1 MRVLTIKIDI
11 FTTTQ
16 SLPNKWQLASPHPG
30 LSQPTAA
37 PAHQP
42 TAPPLLEIFTSIQF
56 PGRDESAHQPS
67 PLTPQPAPSVA
78 AALLPLP
85 VPSSGAP
92 YTAGH
97 GSPQPAKQPT
107 KYTPALPPAPAAVP
121 PPAQRRQVRQVAG
134 LHGGEQVAPADRL
147 DPVVPGPHPGPAV
160 EDAAGR
166 NRIDK
171 WGVWQ
176 CTLCAFPVM
185 QNIPGCYREI
195 WVTVLC
201 SLAPTCLFTRLEFS
215 LVPAGF
221 LTPKFLQKM

>member
-1 MRVLTIKIDI
+1 M
-11 FTTTQ
+11 
-16 SLPNKWQLASPHPG
+16 AA
-30 LSQPTAA
+30 SQPTPRPS
-37 PAHQP
+37 PAHGRP
-42 TAPPLLEIFTSIQF
+42 SSSAHSSPPPLLEIFTSIQF

-134 LHGGEQVAPADRL
+134 LHGGGEQVAPADRL
-147 DPVVPGPHPGPAV
+147 DPLVPGPHPGQY
-160 EDAAGR
+160 R
-166 NRIDK
+166 
-171 WGVWQ
+171 
-176 CTLCAFPVM
+176 TL
-185 QNIPGCYREI
+185 
-195 WVTVLC
+195 
-201 SLAPTCLFTRLEFS
+201 
-215 LVPAGF
+215 
-221 LTPKFLQKM
+221 